1 MSVGSLISLGGNL
14 ENPRDSKPSDYPA
27 VGPSGA
33 EGSSSG
39 AGTLVKQT
47 TNQEGPRNTQDS
59 GDQTPSV
66 WGKDG
71 EFSVTTSKGEGA
83 GQSSLSY
90 KGSVDFNSGEMSP
103 AACKQD
109 Y

>member
-1 MSVGSLISLGGNL
+1 MSAGNLITLGGNL
-14 ENPRDSKPSDYPA
+14 EDPRNAKASDFPA
-27 VGPSGA
+27 VGPMGA
-33 EGSSSG
+33 AGESSG
-39 AGTLVKQT
+39 AGQLVKQT

-71 EFSVTTSKGEGA
+71 EFTVTKNKGEGA

-90 KGSVDFNSGEMSP
+90 KGSVDFETGSMVPN
-103 AACKQD
+103 AVAQT